1 MRFAK
6 KIHSD
11 TRCPCTSDC
20 SLITKRATVYANVV
34 TNGLLVFFLNQW
46 LILSSAVVTNRV
58 LEKYL
63 HYTCGRTHARTHTQT
78 SSLQLVSLKFH
89 EIFT

>member
-11 TRCPCTSDC
+11 TRCPCISDC

-34 TNGLLVFFLNQW
+34 TNGLLVIFFK
-46 LILSSAVVTNRV
+46 SVA
-58 LEKYL
+58 
-63 HYTCGRTHARTHTQT
+63 YTIICSGY
-78 SSLQLVSLKFH
+78 K
-89 EIFT
+89 